1 MQNLGIQ
8 LVEIP
13 GRNLLVNIE
22 AVEREIPLQ
31 ASTKHFSST
40 IAKSILLAIVG
51 EPGCSCLFTRKTM
64 TPQHQA

>member
-13 GRNLLVNIE
+13 VRNLLVQIE

-31 ASTKHFSST
+31 ASVKHFSST
-40 IAKSILLAIVG
+40 IAKSILPAISYRG
-51 EPGCSCLFTRKTM
+51 RTRL
-64 TPQHQA
+64 